1 MRATR
6 PGHASGKAVSQ
17 YGDRICAC
25 GVKVSIYSP
34 DPRCNLC
41 MKDST
46 RAERIQAERENME
59 PESMSIKEATLQ
71 LDATPAQV
79 REWADEGKLEVVKR
93 GRGPWGLKLLAESVM
108 AFKGLHVVDDE
119 PELDRRVAGLL
130 SQNERDDRGYRIHSV
145 IESQLTGHG
154 GTIWRGRHVDDS
166 NLVIFDIACE
176 CGWVDEKNHYTS
188 DIAATAAIE
197 EHLFQAAKAIEI
209 EQAANADSHSTP
221 TTLANGE
228 LLAAQAAATLA
239 NDELFPTEGEP
250 CCSEVD
256 CEDDPCRSGC
266 HPIME
271 GFSRGAREGFSK
283 GARVAREAF
292 ASVKNEQLHDY
303 FEEMSVHVLHVE
315 NTDPELLA
323 IEAVRDAFE
332 HIDPKARV
340 RVVAWLLAKYDMQG

>member
-1 MRATR
+1 
-6 PGHASGKAVSQ
+6 
-17 YGDRICAC
+17 
-25 GVKVSIYSP
+25 
-34 DPRCNLC
+34 
-41 MKDST
+41 
-46 RAERIQAERENME
+46 ME

-108 AFKGLHVVDDE
+108 AFKGLHVVDETPE
-119 PELDRRVAGLL
+119 PDRRVAGLL

-145 IESQLTGHG
+145 IESQLAGHG

-221 TTLANGE
+221 ATLANGE

-239 NDELFPTEGEP
+239 KDELCPNEGP
-250 CCSEVD
+250 YCCGEADD
-256 CEDDPCRSGC
+256 CDDCP
-266 HPIME
+266 
-271 GFSRGAREGFSK
+271 SRPGHEAR
-283 GARVAREAF
+283 AAF
-292 ASVKNEQLHDY
+292 ASVRNEQLHDF
-303 FEEMSVHVLHVE
+303 FEEMESIPCMHVLHVE
-315 NTDPELLA
+315 HADPELLA